1 VTRPADATIPE
12 ARSLAFLFHGQLLHA
27 VILVLLVGVA
37 YALAAPGIGGT
48 WFGSGDDTVLGVTV
62 TGWFWLNII
71 LVVVHQT
78 VVALVFRVQLGW
90 GLLTRWFGRLD
101 LVVWGILF
109 MPLLLGRPLVVGALA
124 AADSGSM
131 ALPRGLALA
140 LGWILL
146 VPVFYALWSVARY
159 FGIARALGGDHFRV
173 DYREMPIVREGA
185 FAWTPNAMYLIVFL
199 GLSAIAFLYGS
210 RIALVGALFQHAYIW
225 VHYWFTEKP
234 DMDLIYSQ

>member
-1 VTRPADATIPE
+1 VTHPADATIPQ

-27 VILVLLVGVA
+27 VVLVLLAAAA
-37 YALAAPGIGGT
+37 YALAAPGIGGA
-48 WFGSGDDTVLGVTV
+48 WFGSGDVAVLGVTV

-71 LVVVHQT
+71 LVVLHQT
-78 VVALVFRVQLGW
+78 LVALVFRGQLGW

-101 LVVWGILF
+101 LVVWGIVF
-109 MPLLLGRPLVVGALA
+109 VPLLIGRPLVIGALA

-131 ALPRGLALA
+131 ALPRGLAPA

-146 VPVFYALWSVARY
+146 VPVAYAIWSVARY
-159 FGIARALGGDHFRV
+159 FGMARALGGDHFRV
-173 DYREMPIVREGA
+173 EYREMPIVREGA

-199 GLSAIAFLYGS
+199 GLWAIAFLYGS

-234 DMDLIYSQ
+234 DMDLIYGQ